1 MRAQAS
7 NLEQEDTVIL
17 EKVVHLS
24 QEGLV
29 APDTNVLCPAV
40 STSAYS
46 TWRTSY
52 LSHLE
57 RDDLRVRA
65 LAARH
70 VAVVR
75 AQDLMARRVAA
86 LPIAVMRGG

>member
-7 NLEQEDTVIL
+7 NLEQEDAVIL
-17 EKVVHLS
+17 EKVIHLS

-29 APDTNVLCPAV
+29 APDTDVLCPAV

-46 TWRTSY
+46 TWRTTY

-57 RDDLRVRA
+57 
-65 LAARH
+65 
-70 VAVVR
+70 
-75 AQDLMARRVAA
+75 
-86 LPIAVMRGG
+86 